1 VPTYAHRTRA
11 PPHRS
16 QAHSALPPGLPRL
29 RPPPTTILDVGP
41 CGLHRRRLGWLPR
54 HTTLHL
60 RLCCIFGRQ
69 PRLLGRQTSARRL
82 PLQRRDRPRP
92 LGCASSS
99 TSSTTPSSAPPLSTA
114 TTSAPSTSPP
124 TPYTSAHEACGDR
137 PPLCPGACRSRR
149 RLGSQRPHN
158 ATVRRHLHQGPAIQC
173 VPRLSLQSQR
183 LSRIEL

>member
-29 RPPPTTILDVGP
+29 RPPPTTILDVRP

-69 PRLLGRQTSARRL
+69 PRLLDRQTSARRL

-137 PPLCPGACRSRR
+137 PPLCPAAGDVWVLSVPTTLQFVDIFTKGLPSSVFLDFRS
-149 RLGSQRPHN
+149 
-158 ATVRRHLHQGPAIQC
+158 
-173 VPRLSLQSQR
+173 SLNVCP
-183 LSRIEL
+183 E